1 MEVSN
6 YLPHASDPVAYT
18 STSSDGQI
26 RDAGTAHLLTPA
38 ATIFSPDVL
47 TLTRSILPAPNDVD
61 VITFDQLFADEKFD
75 SSLPGMF

>member
-38 ATIFSPDVL
+38 ATIFSP
-47 TLTRSILPAPNDVD
+47 NDVD

-75 SSLPGMF
+75 SSQPGMF

>member
-1 MEVSN
+1 MVEVSN

-26 RDAGTAHLLTPA
+26 RDAGPAHLITPA
-38 ATIFSPDVL
+38 ATIFSPDV
-47 TLTRSILPAPNDVD
+47 RFLPAPNDVD